1 MPELDG
7 TTILA
12 IGSFAAL
19 VVAWLAA
26 PNDTIVATKVREPAA
41 AAA

>member
-12 IGSFAAL
+12 IGPLAAL

-26 PNDTIVATKVREPAA
+26 PNDTIVGAEVREPAA